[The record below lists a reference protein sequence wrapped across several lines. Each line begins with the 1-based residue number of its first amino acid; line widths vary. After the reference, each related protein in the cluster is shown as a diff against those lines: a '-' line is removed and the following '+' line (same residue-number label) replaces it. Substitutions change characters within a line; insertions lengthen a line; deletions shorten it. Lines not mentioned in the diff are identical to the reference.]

1 MIFSTPT
8 NSLIIYATDDAS
20 FANRMSYAAN
30 LIGAEIYAPSQM
42 DEAISACRQH
52 FPRCLIV
59 DFDFWQREQ
68 LHFTDRSIARENPL
82 LIAIPPG
89 HMSAA
94 FIAGAAG
101 AMGTIEKELE
111 PNELALFFRAAFL
124 SEQTLRETRPYDNPV
139 FQILS
144 NREKDVLTY
153 LMAGEP
159 NKRVASLLD
168 IGLRTVE
175 SDRAQLMAKLK
186 VNSFTELVKMVT
198 EIENDLILTRQK
210 IFCDISQ
217 GMATS
222 NVAFTAE

>member
-1 MIFSTPT
+1 
-8 NSLIIYATDDAS
+8 
-20 FANRMSYAAN
+20 
-30 LIGAEIYAPSQM
+30 
-42 DEAISACRQH
+42 
-52 FPRCLIV
+52 
-59 DFDFWQREQ
+59 
-68 LHFTDRSIARENPL
+68 
-82 LIAIPPG
+82 
-89 HMSAA
+89 
-94 FIAGAAG
+94 
-101 AMGTIEKELE
+101 MGTIEKELE

-175 SDRAQLMAKLK
+175 SDRAQLMSKLK